1 MQRYTIKNNKAI
13 KSEYGEYILYSEAI
27 KEFNH
32 MHKECDRLLSIIESL
47 TKELDELKCQQNTHS
62 ISS

>member
-13 KSEYGEYILYSEAI
+13 KSEYGEYVLYKDAISEI
-27 KEFNH
+27 NH
-32 MHKECDRLLSIIESL
+32 MHKECDRFLNIIESL
-47 TKELDELKCQQNTHS
+47 TKELDELKCLQNTHL